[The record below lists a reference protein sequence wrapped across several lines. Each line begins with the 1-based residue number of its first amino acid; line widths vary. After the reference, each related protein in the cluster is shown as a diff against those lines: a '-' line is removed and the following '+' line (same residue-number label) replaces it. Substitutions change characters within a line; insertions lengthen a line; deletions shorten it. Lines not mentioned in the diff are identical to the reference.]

1 MARSTLTVTLFSLAN
16 AALALGAQLVIA
28 YVHGAGRETD
38 AYFVATTF
46 SFLLVS
52 IVATVGSTALVP
64 IFVQSRSE
72 RGEAAAWSFASTLV
86 AGFAVVLGVF
96 AVSTFLWAK
105 TLIGLTAPGLEPL
118 QRSLSASLLRVC
130 TPSIVF
136 MGLSM
141 VLNGIY
147 QARSAFAAPA
157 ASMLLI
163 PLGTMIGAAL
173 SSSTVG
179 IRAVVFGQAAGSLA
193 QMLVLGVPLVRR
205 SRLWMP
211 HVPVRNELA
220 MAVRMMAPYALG
232 GVAYQALAVIERY
245 FGSVLPPGSI
255 SYLSIANRIGNS
267 LMPLLVTGLAT
278 TLFTRLAAHGAVR
291 DLEGARQTL
300 SLSLRVLA
308 VIAVPI
314 ALFSPF
320 YADPLVR
327 ILLVR
332 GRFAASDAAAVAAV
346 VPFYVL
352 GSTVLGCGTLVER
365 GFHSLLKDT
374 LTPSTNVAV
383 FVALYVVACALLAP
397 RFGYAGLAAAYAFF
411 WCSAMLMSALLLR
424 RRLGSR
430 GGRRI
435 VSVGARCVLAAGA
448 CAALMAVAFRF
459 VSVLPLRLL
468 VIAAACGLYAVIADR
483 LLHVSEIR
491 LVFMRLRGLAE
502 EGAAD

>member
-38 AYFVATTF
+38 AYFVAITF

-52 IVATVGSTALVP
+52 IVATVGPTALVP
-64 IFVQSRSE
+64 IFVESRTE
-72 RGEAAAWSFASTLV
+72 RGEPSAWSFASTLV
-86 AGFAVVLGVF
+86 AGFASVLCVF
-96 AVSTFLWAK
+96 AASSFLFA
-105 TLIGLTAPGLEPL
+105 TPLIGLVAPGLEPA
-118 QRSLSASLLRVC
+118 QRSLAAALLRTC
-130 TPSIVF
+130 TPIIVF
-136 MGLSM
+136 MGLST
-141 VLNGIY
+141 VLTGIY
-147 QARSAFAAPA
+147 QARSVFAVPA

-163 PLGTMIGAAL
+163 PLGTMAGAAL
-173 SSSTVG
+173 LSPTLG
-179 IRAVVFGQAAGSLA
+179 IRAAVVGQAAGALA
-193 QMLVLGVPLVRR
+193 QVLVLAVPLVRP

-211 HVPVRNELA
+211 RVEARIELA
-220 MAVRMMAPYALG
+220 LAVRMMAPYVLG
-232 GVAYQALAVIERY
+232 GFAYQALPMIERY
-245 FGSVLPPGSI
+245 FGSELPTGSI

-267 LMPLLVTGLAT
+267 LMPLLVAGLAT

-320 YADPLVR
+320 YAEPLVR
-327 ILLVR
+327 ILFVR
-332 GRFAASDAAAVAAV
+332 GRFAGSDAAAVAAV

-352 GSTVLGCGTLVER
+352 GSTAIGCGTLVER

-374 LTPSTNVAV
+374 LTPSVNVAV
-383 FVALYVVACALLAP
+383 NVLLYVVASALLAP

-411 WCSAMLMSALLLR
+411 WCSTMLMSSLLLR
-424 RRLGSR
+424 RRLGAR

-435 VSVGARCVLAAGA
+435 ASVGLRCVLAAGA
-448 CAALMAVAFRF
+448 SAALMAAAFRY

-468 VIAAACGLYAVIADR
+468 VIAAALGLYAVIADR
-483 LLHVSEIR
+483 VLRVTEIR
-491 LVFMRLRGLAE
+491 LVFLRLRGLAE
-502 EGAAD
+502 DVTTD